1 MLSLQA
7 ENFTAP
13 RPDQTE
19 TFQISYDYSVHGY
32 NGPIQSGY
40 SAYIYDS
47 VKSWVPTWEVSK
59 PALLQHSP
67 PPRVWLT
74 SLSLLFIPFPL
85 AVSLPSV
92 ARIPADRWAWRE
104 ESSVS
109 ITPITINPANQSR
122 SDSKTGYLDG
132 LPPRSNLV
140 ILTGYQATAVTF
152 NGTKDANGSAIASGM
167 DFMATADGSAGR
179 KFSVLA
185 RKEVILS

>member
-67 PPRVWLT
+67 LPRVWLT

-104 ESSVS
+104 ESRRFDHSDNDQPS
-109 ITPITINPANQSR
+109 QPIPVRFENGLSR
-122 SDSKTGYLDG
+122 RSSSSFEPRHPYRLSGHRRYLQRYQRRERVRHRLRYG
-132 LPPRSNLV
+132 LHGDR
-140 ILTGYQATAVTF
+140 
-152 NGTKDANGSAIASGM
+152 
-167 DFMATADGSAGR
+167 
-179 KFSVLA
+179 
-185 RKEVILS
+185 